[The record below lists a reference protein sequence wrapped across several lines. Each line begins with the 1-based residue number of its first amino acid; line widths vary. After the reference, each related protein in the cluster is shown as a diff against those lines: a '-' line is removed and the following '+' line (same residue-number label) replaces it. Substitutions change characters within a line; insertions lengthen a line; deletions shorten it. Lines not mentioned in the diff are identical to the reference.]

1 MFASVCFLSL
11 GKKNLKRFLLY
22 LHSSIHSTPACV
34 RVGAWCLFACAVSGG
49 RGWYTVS
56 GQVLARHRFS
66 VEDSVASDDSVAMRA
81 RRGVESTGGRGG
93 RPDAISRRWRQ
104 FYCPRPPTS
113 HAVWAAAA
121 TMCTPNHCRLVCQ
134 SKKQTNNSSTQPT
147 TL

>member
-1 MFASVCFLSL
+1 MCVSARGACLRVPFLVEEGGTQFL
-11 GKKNLKRFLLY
+11 ARFLLA
-22 LHSSIHSTPACV
+22 IAFRST
-34 RVGAWCLFACAVSGG
+34 RRW
-49 RGWYTVS
+49 
-56 GQVLARHRFS
+56 S

-113 HAVWAAAA
+113 HAVWAAAV

-134 SKKQTNNSSTQPT
+134 SKKTNKQFVDPAYDTVTENSMSFAVLKRTINKHRT
-147 TL
+147 CHN